1 MIQETSQRSNNAMNL
16 ISIGLLTPEGKEL
29 NAGEM
34 YLIIDSGNFLRD
46 LMKETKSA

>member
-1 MIQETSQRSNNAMNL
+1 MIQEASQPSINALNL
-16 ISIGLLTPEGKEL
+16 ISIGLLTPGGKEL

-34 YLIIDSGNFLRD
+34 YLIIDGGNFLRD